1 MISLIRLEAEGSTL
15 PEVVADIDAKTK
27 ALKLPKDMYVHDE
40 HYERVAA
47 TGLYK
52 GRRVFKHGA
61 PLLEVKPKPYVWG
74 QVGTAATAASWTPS
88 ITPLNT

>member
-15 PEVVADIDAKTK
+15 PEVVADIETKTK
-27 ALKLPKDMYVHDE
+27 ALKVPKDMYVHDE

-52 GRRVFKHGA
+52 GRRVFKQGA
-61 PLLEVKPKPYVWG
+61 PQLEVKKPYVWG
-74 QVGTAATAASWTPS
+74 MQSGTAVTSTPN
-88 ITPLNT
+88 ITVLNS